1 MENFWKFE
9 IHKMRKW
16 RHHENQVD
24 PDLKKIENEEKRKE
38 HLEKNQ
44 RERLEGAIQRI
55 LNFKDN

>member
-1 MENFWKFE
+1 
-9 IHKMRKW
+9 MRKW

-44 RERLEGAIQRI
+44 RERLEGAI
-55 LNFKDN
+55 